1 VRQVLT
7 QKEDTPDMRLRLAS
21 LIVTGSLL
29 ALGVVPAAL
38 AADAD
43 EVVYGGAPGN
53 VQQDLASGAL
63 GNEGTLPFTGLNLA
77 LIIVA
82 GVALIA
88 TGILLK
94 RRSSTTS

>member
-1 VRQVLT
+1 
-7 QKEDTPDMRLRLAS
+7 MRLRLAS

-38 AADAD
+38 AANDPD
-43 EVVYGGAPGN
+43 QVVYGGGGGN

-63 GNEGTLPFTGLNLA
+63 GNEGTLPFTGLNLV
-77 LIIVA
+77 LIVIA